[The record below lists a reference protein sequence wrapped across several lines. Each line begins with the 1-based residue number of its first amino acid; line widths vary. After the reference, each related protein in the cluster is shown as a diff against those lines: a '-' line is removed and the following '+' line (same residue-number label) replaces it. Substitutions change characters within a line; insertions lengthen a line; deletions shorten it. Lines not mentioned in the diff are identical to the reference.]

1 MKFLALTIPSSATR
15 ESLLTVL
22 VGWLKNATILNM
34 DMRENIQK
42 RIIMNVIGMNRLR
55 QRQE

>member
-1 MKFLALTIPSSATR
+1 MKFLALTIPSFDAR

-22 VGWLKNATILNM
+22 VGWLENATILNM
-34 DMRENIQK
+34 DMRKKMQE

-55 QRQE
+55 Q

>member
-1 MKFLALTIPSSATR
+1 MKFLALTIPSFDAR

-22 VGWLKNATILNM
+22 VGWLENATKLNM
-34 DMRENIQK
+34 DMRKKMQE

-55 QRQE
+55 Q

>member
-1 MKFLALTIPSSATR
+1 MKFPTLTIPSFATR

-22 VGWLKNATILNM
+22 VGWLENATILNM
-34 DMRENIQK
+34 DTRKNTQE

-55 QRQE
+55 Q

>member
-1 MKFLALTIPSSATR
+1 MKFPTLTIPSSIAR

-22 VGWLKNATILNM
+22 VGWLENATILNM
-34 DMRENIQK
+34 DVRKNMQE

-55 QRQE
+55 Q

>member
-1 MKFLALTIPSSATR
+1 MKFPALTIPSSATR